1 MPGYVFVCFSVT
13 AWHSCYRLHEPV
25 HPLAGTDLGMKSK
38 HSLYPPS
45 PPVPAPASLRQLSFL
60 PSLLVRYSAFL
71 YQLMYILQGP
81 KQNLDGIGLLEWI
94 PMTPRTWLISLLR
107 HRHTRQGERV

>member
-13 AWHSCYRLHEPV
+13 AWHSCYQLHQPV

-45 PPVPAPASLRQLSFL
+45 PPVPAPASLRQLSFPPL
-60 PSLLVRYSAFL
+60 TPCSIFCFSLSTNVHSTRAETEPGWYRSFGMDPNDSTYMAHLVA
-71 YQLMYILQGP
+71 QAQAHPAG
-81 KQNLDGIGLLEWI
+81 
-94 PMTPRTWLISLLR
+94 
-107 HRHTRQGERV
+107 